1 MHIYFIITF
10 FIFKN
15 QYILVFFANTINI
28 MKIKDIINEAFAYK
42 PKNIYQFTLPGNSEN
57 PESTTI
63 QNSKP
68 TPEKSQNVFPS
79 LDVNLDYLKTKYNL
93 LINSDIVTREFIL
106 NAKGKQYKALL
117 LFIDGMVDSQ
127 ILNDYVLEPLMMRN
141 RNNLFNGEQNRVI
154 SEAVT
159 NNITVRKVKKF
170 DLADYIESCLVPQ
183 NNLKQESSFE
193 EIFSGVN
200 SGNCAL
206 FVDTLSI
213 GFDIDVKGFQQRS
226 ISQPENEI
234 VIKGSHEAFV
244 ENIRT
249 NTSLLRRL
257 TNNENLIIEN
267 TQVGKITKTNCAICY
282 MHNLANDD
290 LVAEVKYRI
299 NNLEID
305 SLLSAG
311 ELEQLLTDTN
321 NLGLP
326 KILVSERPDN
336 AVKAL
341 LQGRVIVIVN
351 GSPYALI
358 MPAILIDFLSSPEDT
373 NLKTIFANF
382 LKVIRIIAAFFA
394 LLLPGLYIA
403 ITNFHRE
410 IIPTELLYSILSSR
424 QSVPFPIIF
433 EILIMEI
440 SFEIIREAG
449 LRVPSPIGPTL
460 GIVGAIVLG
469 QAAVSAGIVSPILI
483 IIVAITGISSFA
495 IPDFSFSFHL
505 RYFRFG
511 FIALGFLSGFLGIGI
526 GIFVYLSSVCDLVTF
541 GVSYTAPYS
550 PFCNSKNNGLLLPPI
565 WKREYRA
572 TYLSSKREK
581 KQNKISMKWRF

>member
-1 MHIYFIITF
+1 
-10 FIFKN
+10 
-15 QYILVFFANTINI
+15 
-28 MKIKDIINEAFAYK
+28 MKIKDFINETFGYK
-42 PKNIYQFTLPGNSEN
+42 PKDVYLFTLPTNSDSAD
-57 PESTTI
+57 STTV
-63 QNSKP
+63 QNSKE
-68 TPEKSQNVFPS
+68 TTQEIKSVFPS
-79 LDVNLDYLKTKYNL
+79 IDVNLDYLKTKYNL
-93 LINSDIVTREFIL
+93 LINSDIIVREFNL
-106 NAKGKQYKALL
+106 NARGKQYKALL
-117 LFIDGMVDSQ
+117 LYIDGMVDSQ
-127 ILNDYVLEPLMMRN
+127 ILNNFVLEPLMLRN
-141 RNNLFNGEQNRVI
+141 RNNLFDGEQNRII

-159 NNITVRKVKKF
+159 NNITIRKIKKF
-170 DLADYIESCLVPQ
+170 NLSDYIENCLIPQ
-183 NNLKQESSFE
+183 NSIKQQSSFSD
-193 EIFSGVN
+193 IFAGVN
-200 SGNCAL
+200 AGNCAL
-206 FVDTLSI
+206 FVDTLSVA
-213 GFDIDVKGFQQRS
+213 FDIDVKGFKQRS
-226 ISQPENEI
+226 ISKPENEI
-234 VIKGSHEAFV
+234 VIKGPHEAFV
-244 ENIRT
+244 ENLRT

-257 TNNENLIIEN
+257 INNENLVIEN
-267 TQVGKITKTNCAICY
+267 TKVGKITQTNCAVCY
-282 MHNLANDD
+282 MKTLANDD
-290 LVAEVKYRI
+290 LIAEVKYRI

-336 AVKAL
+336 AVNAL

-358 MPAILIDFLSSPEDT
+358 MPAVLIDFLSSPEDT

-410 IIPTELLYSILSSR
+410 IIPTELYSILSSR
-424 QSVPFPIIF
+424 QNVPFPIIF

-449 LRVPSPIGPTL
+449 LRVPSPIGPTI

-483 IIVAITGISSFA
+483 IIVAITGISSFV

-511 FIALGFLSGFLGIGI
+511 FIALGFLAGFLGIGI
-526 GIFVYLSSVCDLVTF
+526 GIFVYLASLCDLVTF

-550 PFCNSKNNGLLLPPI
+550 PLSNSKNNGLLLPPI

-572 TYLSSKREK
+572 TYLASKREK
-581 KQNKISMKWRF
+581 RQEKISMKWRF